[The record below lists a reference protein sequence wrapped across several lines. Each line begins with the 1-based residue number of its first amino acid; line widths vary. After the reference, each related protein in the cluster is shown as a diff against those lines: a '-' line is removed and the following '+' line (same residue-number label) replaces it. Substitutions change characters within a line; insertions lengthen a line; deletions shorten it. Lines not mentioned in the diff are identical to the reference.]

1 MKSQTVRIKDR
12 CNWPVTILLIAGIV
26 LIILLPLYMALMIAI
41 KDPSDMN
48 NILALPTKL
57 RLQNFVDAWNMTNF
71 PRKFFNT
78 AFITVINLGF
88 TLVTNSF
95 AAYAIT
101 RNRKKSKF
109 FSILYYYFISAMFIP
124 FQVIML
130 PLVVQANTFQYIP
143 SGQYLW
149 NHIPVY
155 YLWTSN
161 EYIPLYRCDQG
172 YSGSIR

>member
-1 MKSQTVRIKDR
+1 MKRRTANVKERY
-12 CNWPVTILLIAGIV
+12 NWPVTILLIAGIV

-78 AFITVINLGF
+78 AFITVINLIF
-88 TLVTNSF
+88 TLITNSF

-109 FSILYYYFISAMFIP
+109 FSIMYYYFIQCNVHSVSGNHASVSCTGKYF
-124 FQVIML
+124 
-130 PLVVQANTFQYIP
+130 P
-143 SGQYLW
+143 SGQHLR

-155 YLWTSN
+155 HLRSAD
-161 EYIPLYRCDQG
+161 EHLPLYRCCQSNPG
-172 YSGSIR
+172 GTG